1 MMPTGRIHGKTERNA
16 IHRRE
21 FLVAS
26 GLGLA
31 AAACG
36 PTVLAVPPMKE
47 TPTASRATAKSTI
60 LIWLNGGPSH
70 IDLWDMKPDAPR
82 EIRGDFQSISTSA
95 PGINLCEHLPHL
107 ARQTHHLAL
116 VRSLGQHG
124 RGPNDHHPGYYYN
137 LTGHP
142 PGESFPNS
150 RLALPDD
157 WPFVGS
163 VVAHKLPAP
172 PSLPSLVWLP
182 TKSGENGIHRPGAIA
197 ARLGVQ
203 HDPLYVEGKHAAP
216 LDFRSPALTLE
227 GEVTAER
234 LQNRHELLKTI
245 SDAERELEGRA
256 SVRDYKLHQRK
267 ALSLLTSQG
276 SKTAFDVSREPES
289 VRQKY
294 GNTVNAMSMLMARR
308 LVEAGVPFV
317 TVYWY
322 HDYEEDK
329 KRGCLGGAWDT
340 HWKNFSCL
348 KDYLLPQF
356 DQPFAA
362 LLDDLHARELLDS
375 TLVVVTSEMGR
386 TPKLGDPRSGGS
398 GAAEPGRDHWTHCQ
412 TALLAGGGLRGGQV
426 YGSSDKIGAY
436 PAERPVGPEHIVHT
450 IYHAMGIH
458 DLEAIDNQNRP
469 YNLLSEGKPLLELF

>member
-1 MMPTGRIHGKTERNA
+1 MRPTPIA
-16 IHRRE
+16 LSRRE

-26 GLGLA
+26 GFGLVGATSRPAGLA
-31 AAACG
+31 AAA
-36 PTVLAVPPMKE
+36 TAETLAVGG
-47 TPTASRATAKSTI
+47 ATAKSTI
-60 LIWLNGGPSH
+60 LIWLNGGASH

-82 EIRGDFQSISTSA
+82 EIRGDFQPIATSA
-95 PGINLCEHLPHL
+95 PDITLCEHLPHL
-107 ARQTHHLAL
+107 ARQAHHLAL

-124 RGPNDHHPGYYYN
+124 RGPNDHHPGFYYN

-142 PGESFPNS
+142 PGESFPNT
-150 RLALPDD
+150 RTALPDD
-157 WPFVGS
+157 WPFFGS
-163 VVAHKLPAP
+163 VVAHKLPAH

-182 TKSGENGIHRPGAIA
+182 AKSGENGIPRPGAIA

-203 HDPLYVEGKHAAP
+203 HDPLYVEGDHKAP
-216 LDFRSPALTLE
+216 LDFRSPALTLQ

-234 LQNRHELLKTI
+234 LRSRHELLRMVD
-245 SDAERELEGRA
+245 DAERDFERSA
-256 SVRDYKLHQRK
+256 SVRNYSLQQRK

-289 VRQKY
+289 IRQRY
-294 GNTVNAMSMLMARR
+294 GSTVNAMSMLMARR

-317 TVYWY
+317 TVYWH

-329 KRGCLGGAWDT
+329 RRGCLGGAWDT
-340 HWKNFSCL
+340 HWKNLSCL

-362 LLDDLHARELLDS
+362 LLADLHERRLLDQ

-412 TALLAGGGLRGGQV
+412 SALLAGGGIRGGQV

-436 PAERPVGPEHIVHT
+436 PDDKPVGPEHIIHT

-458 DLEAIDNQNRP
+458 NLEAVDNQNRP
-469 YNLLSEGKPLLELF
+469 YNLLEEGTAIRELF

>member
-1 MMPTGRIHGKTERNA
+1 MMRMNRTSCERGGSGIN
-16 IHRRE
+16 RRE

-26 GLGLA
+26 GFGLA
-31 AAACG
+31 GASCGQTAFAAAFM
-36 PTVLAVPPMKE
+36 PE
-47 TPTASRATAKSTI
+47 TSSASRATAKSTI

-70 IDLWDMKPDAPR
+70 VDLWDMKPLAPR
-82 EIRGDFQSISTSA
+82 EIRGDFQAISTST

-107 ARQTHHLAL
+107 ARQAHHLAL

-142 PGESFPNS
+142 PGDSFPNS

-172 PSLPSLVWLP
+172 PALPSLVWLP
-182 TKSGENGIHRPGAIA
+182 AKSGENGIHRPGAIA

-216 LDFRSPALTLE
+216 LDFRSPAMALE
-227 GEVTAER
+227 GDVTAER
-234 LQNRHELLKTI
+234 LQSRHQLMKSL
-245 SDAERELEGRA
+245 SDAERDLERSA
-256 SVRDYKLHQRK
+256 SVQNYNLHQRK
-267 ALSLLTSQG
+267 AVSLLTSQG
-276 SKTAFDVSREPES
+276 SKTAFNVSLEPES

-308 LVEAGVPFV
+308 LVEAGVTFV

-362 LLDDLHARELLDS
+362 LLDDLHTRGLLDQ

-412 TALLAGGGLRGGQV
+412 TALLAGGGIRGGQV
-426 YGSSDKIGAY
+426 FGSSDKIGAY
-436 PAERPVGPEHIVHT
+436 PADLPVGPEHIVHT

-458 DLEAIDNQNRP
+458 NLEAIDSQNRP
-469 YNLLSEGKPLLELF
+469 YDLLSEGKPLVELF